1 MRFLPSLLAALAI
14 LSPACWAQA
23 QPADRAVLETA
34 SGPALLCPEQNQLY
48 GFSSSWPD
56 GRPLAPNREPVAF
69 VMDGEEIYKVSI
81 NPQNAA
87 EMLVDR
93 LTPVVSAHN
102 DAQQV
107 GGRVPGHA
115 VAHVEQVVA
124 LETGSSLVGVARL
137 YAISFT
143 REEVGS
149 TWALSFQETQSGAV
163 WWRCRAIAPS
173 DLLG

>member
-107 GGRVPGHA
+107 
-115 VAHVEQVVA
+115 VA